1 MEAFEY
7 IAPRTLAEAYQHLG
21 NGKRTAMLAGG
32 TDIIVQL
39 REGRRS
45 CDQVLDLKH
54 IPELMALAFTSDGT
68 LEIGAAT
75 PLADIY
81 EDPEVARR
89 LPGLVDA
96 ASLIGGIQIQGRA
109 TLGGNLCNASPAAD
123 SAPALIALA
132 ARLVIGS
139 SAGTRELP
147 VEEFFLGPGQNA
159 LQPGEILLQ
168 VKIPPQPPGSGAC
181 FLRFIPRNEMD
192 IAVANAGVSI
202 QLSDDRSRIE
212 RARVAV
218 GAVAPTPLLVPAAAD
233 ALVGQAPTAETL
245 ERAAQA
251 AAEAATPIT
260 DMRGSAAQRR
270 HLTRVMTLRALN
282 GALQRATE
290 NR

>member
-54 IPELMALAFTSDGT
+54 IPELMTLGFASDGT

-75 PLADIY
+75 PLAEIY
-81 EDPEVARR
+81 ENAEVARR

-96 ASLIGGIQIQGRA
+96 ASLIGGIQIQSRA

-123 SAPALIALA
+123 SAPALMALG

-139 SAGTRELP
+139 NAGTRELP
-147 VEEFFLGPGQNA
+147 VEDLFLSPGQNA
-159 LQPGEILLQ
+159 LQPNEILLQ

-192 IAVANAGVSI
+192 IAVVNAGVSL
-202 QLSDDRSRIE
+202 QLNADGARIE

-233 ALVGQAPTAETL
+233 ALIGQAPTAETF

-251 AAEAATPIT
+251 AAAAATPIT
-260 DMRGSAAQRR
+260 DMRGSVAQRR
-270 HLTRVMTLRALN
+270 HLTRVMTFRALN

>member
-54 IPELMALAFTSDGT
+54 IPELMALGFAADGT

-75 PLADIY
+75 PLAEIY
-81 EDPEVARR
+81 ENPEVARR

-96 ASLIGGIQIQGRA
+96 AALIGGIQIQSRA

-123 SAPALIALA
+123 SAPALMALG
-132 ARLVIGS
+132 ARLLIGS
-139 SAGTRELP
+139 SSGTRELP
-147 VEEFFLGPGQNA
+147 VEEFFTGPGRCA
-159 LQPGEILLQ
+159 LQPNEILLQ
-168 VKIPPQPPGSGAC
+168 VKIPPQPSGSGTC

-192 IAVANAGVSI
+192 IAVVNAGVLL
-202 QLSDDRSRIE
+202 QLSDDGATIE
-212 RARVAV
+212 RARIAIGAV
-218 GAVAPTPLLVPAAAD
+218 GPTPLMVPAAVD
-233 ALVGQAPTAETL
+233 ALVGQPPSDDL
-245 ERAAQA
+245 FERAGQA
-251 AAEAATPIT
+251 AAAAATPIT
-260 DMRGSAAQRR
+260 DMRGSIAQRR
-270 HLTRVMTLRALN
+270 HLARVMTVRALN
-282 GALQRATE
+282 GALQRARE

>member
-233 ALVGQAPTAETL
+233 ALMGQAPNAETL

>member
-233 ALVGQAPTAETL
+233 ALVGEAPNAETL

>member
-21 NGKRTAMLAGG
+21 NGKRTALLAGG

-54 IPELMALAFTSDGT
+54 IPELMALAFAPDGT

-123 SAPALIALA
+123 SAPALIALG

-147 VEEFFLGPGQNA
+147 IEEFFLGPGQSS

-168 VKIPPQPPGSGAC
+168 VKIPPQPSGSGAC

-202 QLSDDRSRIE
+202 HLSEDGSRIE

-251 AAEAATPIT
+251 AAGAATPIT

-270 HLTRVMTLRALN
+270 HLTRVITLRALN

>member
-218 GAVAPTPLLVPAAAD
+218 GAVAPTPLLVPAAAN

>member
-54 IPELMALAFTSDGT
+54 IPELMTLGFAEDGT
-68 LEIGAAT
+68 LEVGAAT

-109 TLGGNLCNASPAAD
+109 TLGGNICNASPAAD
-123 SAPALIALA
+123 SIPALIALG
-132 ARLVIGS
+132 ARLVVGS
-139 SAGTRELP
+139 SNGTRELP
-147 VEEFFLGPGQNA
+147 VEDFFLGPGQNA

-168 VKIPPQPPGSGAC
+168 VKVPPQPQGSGAC

-192 IAVANAGVSI
+192 IAVVNAGVSL
-202 QLSDDRSRIE
+202 QLSDDGSRIE
-212 RARVAV
+212 HARVAV

-233 ALVGQAPTAETL
+233 ALVGQSPTAETF
-245 ERAAQA
+245 ERAGEA
-251 AAEAATPIT
+251 AAAAATPIT

-270 HLTRVMTLRALN
+270 HLTRVMTVRALN
-282 GALQRATE
+282 GALQRAQE

>member
-233 ALVGQAPTAETL
+233 ALVGQAPNAETL